1 MLPLV
6 VLTVGLLSWVV
17 NGAVIWL
24 AGQFING
31 FEVADLGT
39 AMLTVLGL
47 TIINLIASSLL
58 TIDDDEFFYRNIV
71 RQRMKLRETFEETDV
86 PGVLFL
92 EIDGLSRPVLELAI
106 REGYVP
112 ILASWLEN
120 GSHKLVEW
128 KTDLSRYAG
137 RTCWT

>member
-1 MLPLV
+1 
-6 VLTVGLLSWVV
+6 VLTVGLLSWVI

-39 AMLTVLGL
+39 AMLTAPGL

-58 TIDDDEFFYRNIV
+58 TIDDDGFFYRNIV
-71 RQRMKLRETFEETDV
+71 RQRMKRRETFEETDV

-106 REGYVP
+106 
-112 ILASWLEN
+112 
-120 GSHKLVEW
+120 
-128 KTDLSRYAG
+128 
-137 RTCWT
+137 